1 MPEGTQE
8 MDSEAIQSQIE
19 LSFSLAYDMVSSWM
33 KKPATAHQIEPSS
46 AIREAQKEAEEFMYR
61 PPRLGV
67 GAPLP
72 LGASMSSMKDTAKLK
87 GRLVA
92 SSLKRSR
99 GDYEGPRVNGPKPD
113 SSDEEEDSRAGALG
127 QKHHKGEASLE
138 ARLSVFDGKG
148 KGKKK
153 KKQNWDMKPAS
164 TPVTDTTDTISGLP
178 TPSPSPPSRVEQS
191 PTVPNPP
198 PIMSSSKI
206 PNVVFIASPD
216 DSDGES
222 ETRGASDIATLVGGP
237 PAEGKGKRRRN
248 RKKKRKHRVDLHQAP
263 GTSAP

>member
-1 MPEGTQE
+1 MP
-8 MDSEAIQSQIE
+8 
-19 LSFSLAYDMVSSWM
+19 F
-33 KKPATAHQIEPSS
+33 
-46 AIREAQKEAEEFMYR
+46 R
-61 PPRLGV
+61 RLGV

-72 LGASMSSMKDTAKLK
+72 LGTSMSSMKDAAKLK

-113 SSDEEEDSRAGALG
+113 SSDEEEDSRAGTLS

-148 KGKKK
+148 KKKK
-153 KKQNWDMKPAS
+153 KKKNWDIKPAS
-164 TPVTDTTDTISGLP
+164 TPPITDTTDTISALP

-198 PIMSSSKI
+198 TIISSKI
-206 PNVVFIASPD
+206 PNVAFIASSD

-222 ETRGASDIATLVGGP
+222 EARGASDLPSLVNGGP
-237 PAEGKGKRRRN
+237 PTEGKGKRRRN
-248 RKKKRKHRVDLHQAP
+248 RKKKRKHKVDSHHAP